1 MNITPNIEF
10 IVRHLR
16 QAFVL
21 LHAKAVPSDLTGLKA
36 AAGKN
41 QSNWYQTKP
50 YEKENVSTC
59 IHRQGRIAEGLV
71 TGHCNPKSPR
81 RQ

>member
-1 MNITPNIEF
+1 MNISPNIKF

-21 LHAKAVPSDLTGLKA
+21 LDAKAAPSDLTGLKA

-50 YEKENVSTC
+50 YEKGEGK
-59 IHRQGRIAEGLV
+59 RQRLYSQAKKDRSLI
-71 TGHCNPKSPR
+71 
-81 RQ
+81 